1 MWINTKIRLA
11 KDTKLI
17 KTKTGTPMRTAF
29 GFAEITNGESGFPLG
44 LVAFNEMAEGLA
56 KYHAKDMLM
65 ISGNLQANNCTNK
78 QGEEITGWQ
87 VVIDSIAGV
96 KKQGPARQQP
106 RQKSNPKAFGAETA
120 KPRNSDKL
128 KIFSGLEYYF

>member
-29 GFAEITNGESGFPLG
+29 GFAEVANGESGFPLG
-44 LVAFNEMAEGLA
+44 LIAFNEMAEGLS
-56 KYHAKDMLM
+56 KYHAKDVLM
-65 ISGNLQANNCTNK
+65 ISGNLQANNYTNK

-96 KKQGPARQQP
+96 KKQSPVRQQP
-106 RQKSNPKAFGAETA
+106 RQKSNPKAFGAA
-120 KPRNSDKL
+120 NSLMGASDKL
-128 KIFSGLEYYF
+128 EF